1 MCVAHCETMQM
12 NFVTS
17 DKSISKAASAN
28 VLKVFVSFTES
39 CCCLA
44 ELIGLYFLNRLY
56 AVFV

>member
-1 MCVAHCETMQM
+1 M

-17 DKSISKAASAN
+17 DRSNYEATSAN

-44 ELIGLYFLNRLY
+44 ELIGLYFLNRVC